1 MMMKA
6 FALLAGVACLS
17 IPAMAQTPPRAAT
30 AAAKVTY
37 IHAGRLL
44 DRPGQAPRGPSTI
57 IVRDGKVA
65 EVRDGLVAP
74 EGGAALVD
82 LRDRFVMPGFIDL
95 HVHLYSDGDPLKQRL
110 DGMTRDDG
118 DALVLAAMK
127 GRKDLMAG
135 FTTIRDLGG
144 DERGIRALRDAIDRG
159 DEEGPTIINAG
170 RMISVTGGHGDG
182 RNGLGE
188 EFADA
193 VAAHQINV
201 CDGPDDCRRAVRRQ
215 IGLGALVIKFAATGG
230 VLSNVAGGLGR
241 QMTPEEMKAIVDTAH
256 SFGRR
261 VAVHSHASEGTAAAI
276 EAGADTIEHASY
288 LDDRTI
294 ALFKSHGTWLVPTE
308 IAPVAAVANARS
320 GALPAAVLPKAEAA
334 SAAMHETHRRAFKA
348 GVKFAFGTDTGVSR
362 HGENGTEFRY
372 LIDLGMTP
380 MQAIRSATV
389 DAADALDR
397 KAELGS
403 LEPGKWADVIAVEGD
418 PLSDVKVLESMDF
431 VMRHGVVHKLGGQ
444 PAGFVGR

>member
-1 MMMKA
+1 MRFNMIS
-6 FALLAGVACLS
+6 ALVLAAAT
-17 IPAMAQTPPRAAT
+17 PAAAQTAPPAPSI
-30 AAAKVTY
+30 TY

-44 DRPGQAPRGPSTI
+44 ATPGQPPRGNSTI

-65 EVRDGLVAP
+65 EVRDGFAPP
-74 EGGAALVD
+74 EGGADLVD
-82 LRDRFVMPGFIDL
+82 LKDRYVLPGLIDL

-110 DGMTRDDG
+110 DALTRDDA
-118 DALVLAAMK
+118 DALVMAAAK
-127 GRKDLMAG
+127 GRKDLFAG
-135 FTTIRDLGG
+135 FTTVRDLGG
-144 DERGIRALRDAIDRG
+144 DERGIRALRDAIERG
-159 DEEGPTIINAG
+159 DEEGPTIVNAG

-182 RNGLGE
+182 RNGVAE

-193 VAAHQINV
+193 IGAHQINV

-241 QMTPEEMKAIVDTAH
+241 QMTPEEMRAIVDTAH

-294 ALFKSHGTWLVPTE
+294 ALFKSHGTWLIPTE
-308 IAPVAAVANARS
+308 IAPVAAVENARA
-320 GALPAAVLPKAEAA
+320 GALPAAVIPKAEAA
-334 SAAMHETHRRAFKA
+334 VKALHESHRRAFRA

-362 HGENGTEFRY
+362 HGENAREFTY
-372 LIDLGMTP
+372 LVDLGMTP
-380 MQAIRSATV
+380 AQAIRSATL

-397 KAELGS
+397 RQELGS
-403 LEPGKWADVIAVEGD
+403 LEPGKWADVIAVAGD
-418 PLSDVKVLESMDF
+418 PLADVRTLQTVDF
-431 VMRHGVVHKLGGQ
+431 VMRHGVVHKANGKA
-444 PAGFVGR
+444 AGFVAR

>member
-1 MMMKA
+1 MKKIA
-6 FALLAGVACLS
+6 MNKMAAVALLAATCL
-17 IPAMAQTPPRAAT
+17 AT
-30 AAAKVTY
+30 AAPAQKAGKTTY
-37 IHAGRLL
+37 ILAGQLL
-44 DRPGQAPRGPSTI
+44 DRPDRAPRGNATI
-57 IVRDGKVA
+57 IIRDGKVA
-65 EVRDGLVAP
+65 EVRDGFATP
-74 EGGAALVD
+74 EAGAAVID
-82 LRDRFVMPGFIDL
+82 LKDRFVMPGMIDL

-110 DGMTRDDG
+110 DALNRDDA
-118 DALVLAAMK
+118 DALILAAAK

-144 DERGIRALRDAIDRG
+144 DERGIRALRDAIERG
-159 DEEGPTIINAG
+159 DEEGPTIVNAG

-182 RNGLGE
+182 RNGVAE

-193 VAAHQINV
+193 VGAHQINV

-241 QMTPEEMKAIVDTAH
+241 QMTPEEMKAIVETAH
-256 SFGRR
+256 SFGRK
-261 VAVHSHASEGTAAAI
+261 VAVHSHATEGTAAAI

-308 IAPVAAVANARS
+308 IAPVAAVENARA
-320 GALPAAVLPKAEAA
+320 GALPAAVIPKAEAA
-334 SAAMHETHRRAFKA
+334 AKALHEAHRRAFKA

-362 HGENGTEFRY
+362 HGENAREFGY
-372 LIDLGMTP
+372 LVDLGMTP
-380 MQAIRSATV
+380 AQAVRSATI

-397 KAELGS
+397 KDELGS
-403 LEPGKWADVIAVEGD
+403 LEPGKWADVIAVSGD
-418 PLSDVKVLESMDF
+418 PLKDVTRLQQVDF
-431 VMRHGVVHKLGGQ
+431 VMRHGIAVKAGGQ
-444 PAGFVGR
+444 RLAFPPN